1 MGSALPLDFPLPDN
15 MADFGLFNWVLL
27 CECADTAYG
36 DNFASLGNEIK
47 KVYLAIIHSAWSK
60 YDY

>member
-47 KVYLAIIHSAWSK
+47 KMYLAIIH
-60 YDY
+60 